1 MGARNNPG
9 VVRDAVI
16 AVFEKRKSVMTVAE
30 VRDAVTEE
38 LGTDVPASSVRSY
51 LNINTP
57 GRFTRTA
64 RGRYKLS
71 GRR

>member
-1 MGARNNPG
+1 MADRNNPG
-9 VVRDAVI
+9 VVRDAI
-16 AVFEKRKSVMTVAE
+16 LEVFQRRKSVLTVAE
-30 VRDAVTEE
+30 VRDAVAED

-64 RGRYKLS
+64 RGRYKLT
-71 GRR
+71 GRA

>member
-1 MGARNNPG
+1 MGTRNKPG
-9 VVRDAVI
+9 AVRDALI
-16 AVFEKRKSVMTVAE
+16 AVFQRSKSAMTVAE
-30 VRDAVTEE
+30 LREAVAEE

-51 LNINTP
+51 LNLNTP

-71 GRR
+71 GRS